1 MINNEIYR
9 VVNSIKAN
17 EKRMAKLAGLRDPR
31 EKAKGYVVAE
41 CQTLGIRLNKDDII
55 MAAVMVAEEAR

>member
-1 MINNEIYR
+1 MNNEIYR
-9 VVNSIKAN
+9 VVDSIKTN
-17 EKRMAKLAGLRDPR
+17 KKRMAKLAGLRDPR

-41 CQTLGIRLNKDDII
+41 CQALNIRLNEDDII

>member
-9 VVNSIKAN
+9 VINSIKAN

-31 EKAKGYVVAE
+31 ERAKGYIVAE
-41 CQTLGIRLNKDDII
+41 CQALGIPLNEDDII
-55 MAAVMVAEEAR
+55 MAAVIVAEEAR

>member
-1 MINNEIYR
+1 MNNEIYR
-9 VVNSIKAN
+9 VVDSIKTN

-41 CQTLGIRLNKDDII
+41 CQALNIRLNEDDII
-55 MAAVMVAEEAR
+55 MAAVIVAEEAR

>member
-9 VVNSIKAN
+9 VVNSITAN
-17 EKRMAKLAGLRDPR
+17 EKRMTKLAGLRDPR

-41 CQTLGIRLNKDDII
+41 CQALGIRLNEDDII
-55 MAAVMVAEEAR
+55 TAAVIVAEEVR